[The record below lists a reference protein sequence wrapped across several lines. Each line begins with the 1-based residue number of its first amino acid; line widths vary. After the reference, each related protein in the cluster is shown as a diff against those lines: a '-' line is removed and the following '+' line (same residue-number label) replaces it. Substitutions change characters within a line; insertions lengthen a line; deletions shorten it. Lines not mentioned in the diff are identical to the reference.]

1 MGRGRGNHWSWL
13 GLISYRDAS
22 AKEQWLDHVS
32 GTVTSVNELR
42 LWHGRLYAVHPCASV
57 VSPWSVND
65 MLDIWSAG
73 LSGGGGTT
81 SSKGATDAE
90 RGREKNE

>member
-1 MGRGRGNHWSWL
+1 MWYIHVRLLSLL
-13 GLISYRDAS
+13 GA
-22 AKEQWLDHVS
+22 
-32 GTVTSVNELR
+32 
-42 LWHGRLYAVHPCASV
+42 
-57 VSPWSVND
+57 VND

-90 RGREKNE
+90 RDREKHE